1 MAEDPAFIAP
11 LRKLLGT
18 SLPLAQVLVL
28 VLGTGLLVYW
38 TQHRVFDQPLVGP
51 DQPLDIKNL
60 IRKVKQE
67 LGEAEAEAI
76 ANNELPLFKLE
87 EFEMEINYVIRASG
101 GLKAEVVSVGGS
113 SEVGTEKVQKL
124 RLRWSA
130 VPPQSHTVKPETGI
144 GTSDVDVDIPAE
156 DAKGRQQ

>member
-1 MAEDPAFIAP
+1 MVEDSAFAS
-11 LRKLLGT
+11 LQKLLEKP
-18 SLPLAQVLVL
+18 LPLGRVLLLVL
-28 VLGTGLLVYW
+28 LTVLLVYW
-38 TQHRVFDQPLVGP
+38 SQRHALDRPLVGP
-51 DQPLDIKNL
+51 GQSLEIKNL

-76 ANNELPLFKLE
+76 RNNELPLFKLE

-130 VPPQSHTVKPETGI
+130 VAPEQRIIKPGAVTG
-144 GTSDVDVDIPAE
+144 TADVDDSTPVE
-156 DAKGRQQ
+156 TAKGRQQ